1 MFNRHRTL
9 GRLAWR
15 INETA
20 SRRYAPRLIND
31 PPFESCLLTG
41 AVCLLSFAFAFSRV
55 STKQMFRNMS
65 ACARESRP
73 IRENREAARAKR
85 FALQTRRHSLTAA
98 VAQYVFRTSGA

>member
-15 INETA
+15 INERA
-20 SRRYAPRLIND
+20 SRHYAPRLIND
-31 PPFESCLLTG
+31 PPFESCLPTG
-41 AVCLLSFAFAFSRV
+41 AVCLLSFAFAFV

-73 IRENREAARAKR
+73 IRENREAARAQR

-98 VAQYVFRTSGA
+98 VAQYVFRTSG